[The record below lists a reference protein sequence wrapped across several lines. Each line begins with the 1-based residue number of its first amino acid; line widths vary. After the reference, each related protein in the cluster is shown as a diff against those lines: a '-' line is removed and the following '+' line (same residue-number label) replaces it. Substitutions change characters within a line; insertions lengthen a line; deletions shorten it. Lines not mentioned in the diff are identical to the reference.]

1 MPPSLHII
9 TDLTDPLLHFI
20 KDDPV
25 RPEIP
30 NEQRVNESS
39 KIFVLLGEHQ
49 EPLAITCVRFMTSV
63 PSTVQD
69 MWLESIDPTHAVFYT
84 IWSYQAGAGRRLIE
98 SAQTYIRQALPK
110 VTTYITLSPK
120 TDMARKF
127 HLKNG
132 ASIHRENDSTVNYL
146 YS

>member
-1 MPPSLHII
+1 MPALYII
-9 TDLTDPLLHFI
+9 TDLTDPLLNFI

-25 RPEIP
+25 RPEIA

-49 EPLAITCVRFMTSV
+49 EPLAITCVKFMTSV

-69 MWLESIDPTHAVFYT
+69 LWLETDTPTHAVFYT
-84 IWSYQAGAGRRLIE
+84 IWSYQAGAGRKLILE
-98 SAQTYIRQALPK
+98 AREYIKANLPM

-120 TDMARKF
+120 TDLARRF

-132 ASIHRENDSTVNYL
+132 ASIHRENASTINYL

>member
-1 MPPSLHII
+1 MPALHII
-9 TDLTDPLLHFI
+9 TELDDPLLSFI

-69 MWLESIDPTHAVFYT
+69 LWLETDEPTHAVFYT
-84 IWSYQAGAGRRLIE
+84 IWSYQAGAGRKLIRE
-98 SAQTYIRQALPK
+98 AQEHIKANLPK

-120 TDMARKF
+120 TELARRF

-132 ASIHRENDSTVNYL
+132 ASIHRENDSTINYL

>member
-1 MPPSLHII
+1 MPALHII
-9 TDLTDPLLHFI
+9 TDLNDPLLTFI

-25 RPEIP
+25 RPEILA
-30 NEQRVNESS
+30 EQRVNESS
-39 KIFVLLGEHQ
+39 EIFVLLGDHQ
-49 EPLAITCVRFMTSV
+49 EPLAITCVRYMTSV

-69 MWLESIDPTHAVFYT
+69 LWLATDDPTHAVFYT
-84 IWSYQAGAGRRLIE
+84 IWSYQAGAGRKLIQQ
-98 SAQTYIRQALPK
+98 AQAHIKQALPK

-120 TDMARKF
+120 TELARRF

-132 ASIHRENDSTVNYL
+132 ASVHRENEGTVNYL

>member
-1 MPPSLHII
+1 MPTLHMI
-9 TDLTDPLLHFI
+9 TDLTDPLLSFI

-25 RPEIP
+25 RPEIAV
-30 NEQRVNESS
+30 EQRVNDTSRV
-39 KIFVLLGEHQ
+39 FVLLGDHQ
-49 EPLAITCVRFMTSV
+49 EPLAITCVHYMTSV

-69 MWLESIDPTHAVFYT
+69 LWLETADPTHAVFYT
-84 IWSYQAGAGRRLIE
+84 IWSYQAGAGRKLIE
-98 SAQTYIRQALPK
+98 AAQTYIKLALPK

-120 TDMARKF
+120 TELARRF

-132 ASIHRENDSTVNYL
+132 AVIHRENEQTINYL

>member
-1 MPPSLHII
+1 MPALHII
-9 TDLTDPLLHFI
+9 TELSDPLLSFI

-25 RPEIP
+25 RPEIA

-39 KIFVLLGEHQ
+39 KVFVLLGEHQ

-69 MWLESIDPTHAVFYT
+69 LWLETDEPTHAVFYT
-84 IWSYQAGAGRRLIE
+84 IWSYQAGAGRKLIQA
-98 SAQTYIRQALPK
+98 AQAYIKQAYPL

-120 TDMARKF
+120 TELARRF
-127 HLKNG
+127 HLNNG

>member
-1 MPPSLHII
+1 MPALHIV
-9 TDLTDPLLHFI
+9 TDLTDQLLSFI

-25 RPEIP
+25 RPEIAV
-30 NEQRVNESS
+30 EQRVSESS
-39 KIFVLLGEHQ
+39 KVFVLLGDHQ

-69 MWLESIDPTHAVFYT
+69 LWLETDAPTHAVFYT
-84 IWSYQAGAGRRLIE
+84 IWSYQAGAGRKLIQA
-98 SAQTYIRQALPK
+98 AQAYIKQAYPL

-120 TDMARKF
+120 TELARRF

-132 ASIHRENDSTVNYL
+132 ASVHRENELTVNYL

>member
-1 MPPSLHII
+1 MPALHII
-9 TDLTDPLLHFI
+9 TDLTDPLLSFI

-25 RPEIP
+25 RPEIAL
-30 NEQRVNESS
+30 EQRVNESS
-39 KIFVLLGEHQ
+39 KIYVLLGEHQ

-69 MWLESIDPTHAVFYT
+69 LWLETADPTHAVFYT
-84 IWSYQAGAGRRLIE
+84 IWSYQAGAGRRLIRE
-98 SAQTYIRQALPK
+98 AQASIKAELPK

-120 TDMARKF
+120 TDLARRF
-127 HLKNG
+127 HLTNG
-132 ASIHRENDSTVNYL
+132 ASVHRENDSTVNYL

>member
-1 MPPSLHII
+1 MPILHII
-9 TDLTDPLLHFI
+9 TDLFDPLLSFI

-30 NEQRVNESS
+30 NEQRVNASS
-39 KIFVLLGEHQ
+39 RIFVLLGDHQ

-69 MWLESIDPTHAVFYT
+69 MWLETDDPTHAVFYT
-84 IWSYQAGAGRRLIE
+84 IWSYQAGAGRNLIRE
-98 SAQTYIRQALPK
+98 AQEYIKAALPK

-132 ASIHRENDSTVNYL
+132 ASVHRENDSTVNYL